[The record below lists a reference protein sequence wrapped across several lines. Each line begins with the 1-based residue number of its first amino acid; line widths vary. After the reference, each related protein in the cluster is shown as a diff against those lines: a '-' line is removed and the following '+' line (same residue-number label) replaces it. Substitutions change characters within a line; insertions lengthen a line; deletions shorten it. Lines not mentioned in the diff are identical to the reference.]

1 MPPTASSAMTAG
13 SRGSALGMGVFTRR
27 GLELLPRPGEG
38 FLQRFVAFHE
48 AGLDLLPRFRGAV
61 LEPAVP
67 FGGLVAFPAQ
77 RVERRAGLLA
87 GGLIHPLPVVVQ
99 LPFQAGDA
107 PVQIVERSLGLLD
120 GLVALRNRVILD
132 RPPGLAGFL

>member
-1 MPPTASSAMTAG
+1 MPPTASSAMMAG
-13 SRGSALGMGVFTRR
+13 SRGSALGAGMGVFTRR

-38 FLQRFVAFHE
+38 LLQRFVAFHE

-77 RVERRAGLLA
+77 RVQRRPGLLA
-87 GGLIHPLPVVVQ
+87 GRLIHPIPFAVQ
-99 LPFQAGDA
+99 LPFHATDA
-107 PVQIVERSLGLLD
+107 PVQIIERTLGLLD
-120 GLVALRNRVILD
+120 GLVPL
-132 RPPGLAGFL
+132 